1 MKLWRIAA
9 AQWALDRRCDGTR
22 LYGGRWNPIGFPVMY
37 AGTTIELCALEKFV
51 HLSGTVVPPM
61 VLVAID
67 VPDHASPVF
76 QPALSDL
83 PDDWAALPAPAST
96 QEIGRRWLASPE
108 AFMMLVPSAVIP
120 EALNAVINPAHP
132 AYARV
137 TLNVVREFRFD
148 ARMTDFK

>member
-1 MKLWRIAA
+1 MKLWRIAT

-22 LYGGRWNPIGFPVMY
+22 LYGGRWTPIGFPALY

-61 VLVAID
+61 VLVALD
-67 VPDHASPVF
+67 VPEHAAPVF
-76 QPALSDL
+76 QPAVADL

-96 QEIGRRWLASPE
+96 QEIGKRWLASPD

-132 AYARV
+132 AFAQI
-137 TLNVVREFRFD
+137 TLDVVREFRFG
-148 ARMTDFK
+148 ARMTDF